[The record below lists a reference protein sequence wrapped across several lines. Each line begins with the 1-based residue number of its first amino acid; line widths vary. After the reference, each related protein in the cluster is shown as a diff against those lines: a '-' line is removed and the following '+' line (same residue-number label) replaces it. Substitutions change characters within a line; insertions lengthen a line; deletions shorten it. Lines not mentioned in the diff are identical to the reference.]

1 MSEENYNHPL
11 SFVRPTPEKDFPAE
25 LVVRRPNDPDYVCVL
40 VTRNSLMNLI
50 NDAVKLVREFDSQQ
64 ERKTNGG

>member
-1 MSEENYNHPL
+1 MSENYNQPL
-11 SFVRPTPEKDFPAE
+11 SYIRPTPEKDFPAE
-25 LVVRRPNDPDYVCVL
+25 LVVRRPNDTDVVCVL

-50 NDAVKLVREFDSQQ
+50 NDAVKLVREFDSEQ